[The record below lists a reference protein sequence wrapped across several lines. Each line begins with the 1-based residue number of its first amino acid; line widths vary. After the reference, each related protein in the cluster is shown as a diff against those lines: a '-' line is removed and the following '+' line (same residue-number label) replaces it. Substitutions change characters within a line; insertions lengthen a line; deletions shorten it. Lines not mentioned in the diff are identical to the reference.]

1 MLLRCRRCWYSKKN
15 GNFGVV
21 HCAQKQACWQRRR
34 GECCVCILWFKL
46 MRRARPRCVA
56 DMSLSLSSRRRPSSI
71 GSKLPPARGMGS
83 HPIPSDTY
91 RRLLG
96 SSLGMRVRLF
106 GCLRRPTCEF
116 FVGGVVPV
124 SDSTMLSR
132 APLAIVLLFTLRQ
145 YFYYHYYYAH
155 ANIYIYIYI

>member
-1 MLLRCRRCWYSKKN
+1 MLLRCRRCWHSKAN

-21 HCAQKQACWQRRR
+21 QRAQKQACWQRCR
-34 GECCVCILWFKL
+34 GECCACILWFNKK
-46 MRRARPRCVA
+46 RRPRPRCVA
-56 DMSLSLSSRRRPSSI
+56 DLSLPLSSRRRPSSI

-91 RRLLG
+91 RRRLG
-96 SSLGMRVRLF
+96 SSLGRRVRLF

-132 APLAIVLLFTLRQ
+132 APLATVFLLSLLLCPR
-145 YFYYHYYYAH
+145 
-155 ANIYIYIYI
+155 